1 MEKFENKPYTRS
13 TRSSSITEQH
23 KSAITDHVAATN
35 HHINWSDAT
44 VIDRESDKSA
54 RWVREAIW
62 IRRRGKD
69 ILNKDDGAYKLHN
82 IYDNIVQLATPTTP
96 STSADKGYK
105 RQNTSGQ
112 GCQSDEAPRLGVK
125 RH

>member
-1 MEKFENKPYTRS
+1 MEKFENKPYTRA

-35 HHINWSDAT
+35 HHINWDDAT
-44 VIDRESDKSA
+44 VIDRESDKTA

-69 ILNKDDGAYKLHN
+69 TLNKDDGAYKLHN
-82 IYDNIVQLATPTTP
+82 IYDNIVQQATPITP
-96 STSADKGYK
+96 STCQLTKGIRVTTPVDKVASLIK
-105 RQNTSGQ
+105 PL
-112 GCQSDEAPRLGVK
+112 A
-125 RH
+125 